1 MNEQNTAAKTAKLK
15 LITAMVTFG
24 TIGIFVKYIQL
35 PSSVIALGRG
45 FVATLFLLLVMKLG
59 KNPISKDAVKR
70 NLVLLLV
77 SGGLIGFNWILL
89 FEAYNYTTVA
99 VATLCYYLAP
109 IFVIIASPFV
119 LGEKLTAQKVMCVAA
134 ALAGM
139 VLVSGVIQS
148 GSAADFSLTGVAFG
162 VGAGALYAT
171 IILINKKLKDIN
183 SYDTTVMQLA
193 AATIVLIPYCL
204 LTVPASAL
212 NSEPLTIGLLLFV
225 GIVHTGIAYVLY
237 FGSMKDLK
245 AQTVAIFSYID
256 PILAVLLSAFLLRE
270 SMDLLSVIG
279 AVLIL
284 GSTFVSEML
293 DKK

>member
-1 MNEQNTAAKTAKLK
+1 MDNNNAAKAAKIK

-24 TIGIFVKYIQL
+24 TIGIFVKYIPL
-35 PSSVIALGRG
+35 PSSIIALGRG

-59 KNPISKDAVKR
+59 KNPISKEAVKR

-119 LGEKLTAQKVMCVAA
+119 LGEKLTAKKGLCVAV
-134 ALAGM
+134 ALLGM

-162 VGAGALYAT
+162 VGAGALYAC
-171 IILINKKLKDIN
+171 IILMNKKLKDIN

-193 AATIVLIPYCL
+193 AATIVLFPYCL
-204 LTVPASAL
+204 LTVPVSSLSAGPVAL
-212 NSEPLTIGLLLFV
+212 GLLLFV

-270 SMDLLSVIG
+270 SMDMLSVIG

>member
-1 MNEQNTAAKTAKLK
+1 MNRSRLM
-15 LITAMVTFG
+15 LIASMAIFG
-24 TIGIFVKYIQL
+24 TLAPFVRNIPVSSPELALYRAVLAAGLIG
-35 PSSVIALGRG
+35 A
-45 FVATLFLLLVMKLG
+45 FLLLTKQRIDL
-59 KNPISKDAVKR
+59 KCIRRELP
-70 NLVLLLV
+70 LLLF
-77 SGGLIGFNWILL
+77 SGIAMGFNWILL
-89 FEAYNYTTVA
+89 FESYNYTTVA

-119 LGEKLTAQKVMCVAA
+119 LGEKLTAKKGLCVVAA
-134 ALAGM
+134 LLGM

-162 VGAGALYAT
+162 VGAGALYAC
-171 IILINKKLKDIN
+171 IILMNKKLKDIN

-204 LTVPASAL
+204 LTVPVSSLSAGPAAL
-212 NSEPLTIGLLLFV
+212 GLLLFV

-270 SMDLLSVIG
+270 SMDMLSVIG

>member
-1 MNEQNTAAKTAKLK
+1 MDNRAARIAKIK

-24 TIGIFVKYIQL
+24 TIGIFVKYIPL
-35 PSSVIALGRG
+35 PSSIIALGRG
-45 FVATLFLLLVMKLG
+45 FVATLFLLLVMELT
-59 KNPISKDAVKR
+59 KNPVSKEAVKR

-119 LGEKLTAQKVMCVAA
+119 LGEKLTAKKGLCVAA
-134 ALAGM
+134 ALLGM

-162 VGAGALYAT
+162 VGAGALYAC
-171 IILINKKLKDIN
+171 IILMNKKLKDIN

-204 LTVPASAL
+204 LTVPVSSLSAGPAAL
-212 NSEPLTIGLLLFV
+212 GLLLFV

-270 SMDLLSVIG
+270 SMDMLSVIG

>member
-1 MNEQNTAAKTAKLK
+1 MDNNNAARAAKIK

-24 TIGIFVKYIQL
+24 TIGIFVKYIPL
-35 PSSVIALGRG
+35 SSSIIALGRG

-59 KNPISKDAVKR
+59 KNPISKEAVKR

-119 LGEKLTAQKVMCVAA
+119 LGEKLTAKKGLCVAA
-134 ALAGM
+134 ALLGM

-162 VGAGALYAT
+162 VGAGALYAC
-171 IILINKKLKDIN
+171 IILMNKKLKDIN

-204 LTVPASAL
+204 LTVPVSSLSAGPVAL
-212 NSEPLTIGLLLFV
+212 GLLLFV

-270 SMDLLSVIG
+270 SMDMLSVIG

>member
-1 MNEQNTAAKTAKLK
+1 MYWL
-15 LITAMVTFG
+15 
-24 TIGIFVKYIQL
+24 
-35 PSSVIALGRG
+35 S
-45 FVATLFLLLVMKLG
+45 
-59 KNPISKDAVKR
+59 
-70 NLVLLLV
+70 
-77 SGGLIGFNWILL
+77 
-89 FEAYNYTTVA
+89 
-99 VATLCYYLAP
+99 
-109 IFVIIASPFV
+109 IIASPFV
-119 LGEKLTAQKVMCVAA
+119 LGEKLTAKKGLCVVAA
-134 ALAGM
+134 LLGM

-148 GSAADFSLTGVAFG
+148 GSATDFSLTGVAFG
-162 VGAGALYAT
+162 VGAGALYAC
-171 IILINKKLKDIN
+171 IILMNKKLKDIN

-204 LTVPASAL
+204 LTVPVSSLSAGPVAL
-212 NSEPLTIGLLLFV
+212 GLLLFV

-270 SMDLLSVIG
+270 SMDMLSVIG

-293 DKK
+293 DSK

>member
-1 MNEQNTAAKTAKLK
+1 MDNNNAAKAAKIK

-24 TIGIFVKYIQL
+24 TIGIFVKYIPL
-35 PSSVIALGRG
+35 PSSIIALGRG

-59 KNPISKDAVKR
+59 KNPISKEAVKR

-119 LGEKLTAQKVMCVAA
+119 LGEKLTAKKGLCVAA
-134 ALAGM
+134 ALLGM

-162 VGAGALYAT
+162 VGAGALYAC
-171 IILINKKLKDIN
+171 IILMNKKLKDIN

-193 AATIVLIPYCL
+193 AATIVLFPYCL
-204 LTVPASAL
+204 LTVPVSSLSAGPVAL
-212 NSEPLTIGLLLFV
+212 GLLLFV

-270 SMDLLSVIG
+270 SMDMLSVIG

>member
-1 MNEQNTAAKTAKLK
+1 MNNNNAAKTAKIK

-24 TIGIFVKYIQL
+24 TIGIFVKYIPL
-35 PSSVIALGRG
+35 PSSIIALGRG

-59 KNPISKDAVKR
+59 KNPISKEAVKR

-119 LGEKLTAQKVMCVAA
+119 LGEKLTAKKGLCVAA
-134 ALAGM
+134 ALLGM

-162 VGAGALYAT
+162 VGAGALYAC
-171 IILINKKLKDIN
+171 IILMNKKLKDIN

-193 AATIVLIPYCL
+193 AATIVLFPYCL
-204 LTVPASAL
+204 LTVPVSSLSAGPVAL
-212 NSEPLTIGLLLFV
+212 GLLLFV

-270 SMDLLSVIG
+270 SMDMLSVIG

-293 DKK
+293 DSK

>member
-1 MNEQNTAAKTAKLK
+1 MK

-24 TIGIFVKYIQL
+24 TIGIFVKYIPL
-35 PSSVIALGRG
+35 PSSIIALGRG

-59 KNPISKDAVKR
+59 KNPISKEAVKR

-119 LGEKLTAQKVMCVAA
+119 LGEKLTAKKGLCVAA
-134 ALAGM
+134 ALLGM

-162 VGAGALYAT
+162 VGAGALYAC
-171 IILINKKLKDIN
+171 IILMNKKLKDIN

-204 LTVPASAL
+204 LTVPVSSLSAGPVAL
-212 NSEPLTIGLLLFV
+212 GLLLFV

-270 SMDLLSVIG
+270 SMDMLSVIG

>member
-1 MNEQNTAAKTAKLK
+1 MDNNNAAKAAKIK

-24 TIGIFVKYIQL
+24 TIGIFVKYIPL
-35 PSSVIALGRG
+35 PSSIIALGRG

-59 KNPISKDAVKR
+59 KNPISKEAVKR

-119 LGEKLTAQKVMCVAA
+119 LGEKLTAKKGLCVAA
-134 ALAGM
+134 ALLGM

-162 VGAGALYAT
+162 VGAGALYAC
-171 IILINKKLKDIN
+171 IILMNKKLKDIN

-204 LTVPASAL
+204 LTVPVSSLSAGPAAL
-212 NSEPLTIGLLLFV
+212 GLLLFV

-270 SMDLLSVIG
+270 SMDMLSVIG

>member
-1 MNEQNTAAKTAKLK
+1 MDNNNAARAAKIK

-24 TIGIFVKYIQL
+24 TIGIFVKYIPL
-35 PSSVIALGRG
+35 PSSIIALGRG

-59 KNPISKDAVKR
+59 KNPISKEAVKR

-119 LGEKLTAQKVMCVAA
+119 LGEKLTAKKGLCVAA
-134 ALAGM
+134 ALLGM

-162 VGAGALYAT
+162 VGAGALYAC
-171 IILINKKLKDIN
+171 IILMNKKLKDIN

-204 LTVPASAL
+204 LTVPVSSLSAGPVAL
-212 NSEPLTIGLLLFV
+212 GLLLFV

-270 SMDLLSVIG
+270 SMDMLSVIG

>member
-1 MNEQNTAAKTAKLK
+1 MNEQNAAAKTAKLK

>member
-1 MNEQNTAAKTAKLK
+1 MDNNNAARAAKIK

-24 TIGIFVKYIQL
+24 TIGIFVKYIPL
-35 PSSVIALGRG
+35 PSSIIALGRG

-59 KNPISKDAVKR
+59 KNPISKEAVKR

-119 LGEKLTAQKVMCVAA
+119 LGEKLTAKKGLCVAA
-134 ALAGM
+134 ALLGM

-162 VGAGALYAT
+162 VGAGALYAC
-171 IILINKKLKDIN
+171 IILMNKKLKDIN

-193 AATIVLIPYCL
+193 AATIVLIAYCL
-204 LTVPASAL
+204 LTVPVSSLNAGPAAL
-212 NSEPLTIGLLLFV
+212 GLLLFV

-270 SMDLLSVIG
+270 SMDMLSVIG

>member
-1 MNEQNTAAKTAKLK
+1 M
-15 LITAMVTFG
+15 
-24 TIGIFVKYIQL
+24 
-35 PSSVIALGRG
+35 
-45 FVATLFLLLVMKLG
+45 
-59 KNPISKDAVKR
+59 
-70 NLVLLLV
+70 LLLV

-119 LGEKLTAQKVMCVAA
+119 LGEKLTAKKGLCVAA
-134 ALAGM
+134 ALLGM

-162 VGAGALYAT
+162 VGAGALYAC
-171 IILINKKLKDIN
+171 IILMNKKLKDIN

-204 LTVPASAL
+204 LTVPVSSLSAGPVAL
-212 NSEPLTIGLLLFV
+212 GLLLFV

-270 SMDLLSVIG
+270 SMDMLSVIG